1 MVEPVMAPPCDEL
14 APIDWLHERIHP
26 DIEPFHGGYEF
37 TADGLPGPVAKEAF
51 LSSTVL
57 RSCFWGIPQTDGG
70 FSVAVLNIKPG
81 DEQTLAAALAASDV
95 YTTRDDVGYTMYT
108 RVIEDGIGAS
118 FAQGFAHGYW
128 VVAQGTM
135 LSEEHAA
142 IIANLALENASVS
155 PL

>member
-1 MVEPVMAPPCDEL
+1 MAPPCDEL

>member
-1 MVEPVMAPPCDEL
+1 M
-14 APIDWLHERIHP
+14 
-26 DIEPFHGGYEF
+26 
-37 TADGLPGPVAKEAF
+37 
-51 LSSTVL
+51 L
-57 RSCFWGIPQTDGG
+57 RSCYWEIPQSDGG
-70 FSVAVLNIKPG
+70 FSVAVLTTEPD
-81 DEQTLAAALAASDV
+81 DEQTLSGALAASDV

-142 IIANLALENASVS
+142 IIANGA
-155 PL
+155 PLLICPRPLSGPCTFVGYRGRKT